1 MNVALLLQPAA
12 ERNRSMLLYGQR
24 LEANQPSGEQWRL
37 KRLTTIPTAF
47 GFRLAEVVMPP
58 LQVPFVREDVVHILD
73 HAHSGYLRFT
83 RRPGVVTVHDLIPL
97 RWLAGEYRV
106 RERMSRRAA
115 FWFKWNIE
123 CLGLARR
130 LVVPSAATA
139 SVLKRLMGLQAT
151 VVPHGIDRVF
161 FEAPNPSI
169 AAGVYG
175 KLDGDP
181 TTTLLQVSTGPF
193 YKNELAF
200 AEVFVRLADQFP
212 KLRWLRVG
220 APLSP
225 RLLEQLGPLR
235 VRVIEY
241 GAVQVPELVALYHQ
255 ATCLLFPSWD
265 EGFGWP
271 PLEAMAAGCPVVCS
285 NAGALAEVA
294 GAAALTAAPDD
305 IEALARHVA
314 NILAN
319 QSLRAE
325 MRERGRAHAASYTW
339 QRTSAAMQTIYQEAA
354 Q

>member
-1 MNVALLLQPAA
+1 MNVTLLLQPAA
-12 ERNRSMLLYGQR
+12 DRNRSMVLYGER
-24 LEANQPSGEQWRL
+24 LEANQPTGENWRL
-37 KRLTTIPTAF
+37 RRLTTIPTAI
-47 GFRLAEVVMPP
+47 GFRLAEIVMPP
-58 LQVPFVREDVVHILD
+58 LQMPFIDGDVVHILD

-83 RRPGVVTVHDLIPL
+83 GKPSVVTVHDLIPL
-97 RWLAGEYRV
+97 RWLAGEYPV
-106 RERMSRRAA
+106 RDRMSRRAA

-123 CLGLARR
+123 CLRRARR
-130 LVVPSAATA
+130 VVAPSAATA
-139 SVLKRLMGLQAT
+139 GVLKRLMGLHAT

-161 FEAPNPSI
+161 FEPPNPSI

-181 TTTLLQVSTGPF
+181 AATLLQVSTGPF

-200 AEVFVRLADQFP
+200 AEVFVRLANHFP

-235 VRVIEY
+235 ERVIEY
-241 GAVQVPELVALYHQ
+241 GAVNVLELVALYHQ

-285 NAGALAEVA
+285 NAGALTEVA

-305 IEALARHVA
+305 IAGLAKHVA
-314 NILAN
+314 DVLAN

-325 MRERGRAHAASYTW
+325 LRERGRAHAATYTW
-339 QRTSAAMQTIYQEAA
+339 QRAAAAMQQVYQEAA
-354 Q
+354 R